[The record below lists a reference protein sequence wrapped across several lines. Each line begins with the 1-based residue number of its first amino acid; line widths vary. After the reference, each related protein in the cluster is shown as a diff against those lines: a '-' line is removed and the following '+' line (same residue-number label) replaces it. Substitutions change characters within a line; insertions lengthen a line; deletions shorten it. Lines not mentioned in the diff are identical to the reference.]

1 MSAVR
6 QISRLGSVRLMADL
20 LGDAETEVTKL
31 RTLMV
36 REWCTCG
43 YEHLDRLDEMNHARS
58 CRYRELL
65 LS

>member
-6 QISRLGSVRLMADL
+6 QITRKGAVKSIIDVWVN
-20 LGDAETEVTKL
+20 AEEEITKL

-43 YEHLDRLDEMNHARS
+43 CTHPDRLDEMYHARS

-65 LS
+65 L

>member
-1 MSAVR
+1 MLLADIMSD
-6 QISRLGSVRLMADL
+6 QENEI
-20 LGDAETEVTKL
+20 TKL
-31 RTLMV
+31 RTIMV

-43 YEHLDRLDEMNHARS
+43 CEHLDRLDEMHHAHS